1 MSTLTADGPGLYNG
15 TAMKIIKH
23 LLTALALTLLVF
35 STSVVFTLNFKPL
48 YYTDMER
55 YRLSERFGYPEEE
68 IRANYDAMVEYNNFF
83 YKGELE
89 FPTLPMS
96 ENAREHFREVRVI
109 FIFIETVL
117 LPVGLAGTI
126 AGIILCRKD
135 RKKPYLLLSG
145 IFSVGIPAVLGGL
158 IAANWDTFFTKFH
171 ELFFNN
177 DYWIFN
183 SATDPIIDL
192 LPDEFFL
199 HCCVLIL
206 GIVLACAALCIILYI
221 RNAKRSRV

>member
-1 MSTLTADGPGLYNG
+1 MSTLTAGGPGLYND

-23 LLTALALTLLVF
+23 ILTALALTILVF
-35 STSVVFTLNFKPL
+35 SASVVFTLNFKPL
-48 YYTDMER
+48 YYADMER

-89 FPTLPMS
+89 FPTVPMS

-109 FIFIETVL
+109 FVFIETVL
-117 LPVGLAGTI
+117 LPIGIIGSI
-126 AGIILCRKD
+126 AGILLCRKE
-135 RKKPYLLLSG
+135 RKQHYLLLSG
-145 IFSVGIPAVLGGL
+145 IFSIGIPSALGGL
-158 IAANWDTFFTKFH
+158 IAANWETFFTKFH

-199 HCCVLIL
+199 HCCIMIL
-206 GIVLACAALCIILYI
+206 GIILAFAAVCIILYI
-221 RNAKRSRV
+221 KRQRSKA

>member
-1 MSTLTADGPGLYNG
+1 MSTLTAGGPGLYND

-23 LLTALALTLLVF
+23 ILTALALTILVF
-35 STSVVFTLNFKPL
+35 SASVVFTLNFKPL
-48 YYTDMER
+48 YYADMER

-109 FIFIETVL
+109 FVFIETVL
-117 LPVGLAGTI
+117 LPIGIIGSI
-126 AGIILCRKD
+126 AGILLCRKE
-135 RKKPYLLLSG
+135 RKQHYLLLSG
-145 IFSVGIPAVLGGL
+145 IFSIGIPSALGGL
-158 IAANWDTFFTKFH
+158 IAANWETFFTKFH

-199 HCCVLIL
+199 HCCIMIL
-206 GIVLACAALCIILYI
+206 GIILAFAAVCIILYI
-221 RNAKRSRV
+221 KRQRSKA